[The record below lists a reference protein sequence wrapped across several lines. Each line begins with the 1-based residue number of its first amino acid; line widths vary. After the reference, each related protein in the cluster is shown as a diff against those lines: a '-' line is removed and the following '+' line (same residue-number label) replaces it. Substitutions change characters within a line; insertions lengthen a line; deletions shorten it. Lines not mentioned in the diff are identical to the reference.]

1 MKIDKIIILS
11 LLFFLNIHP
20 QVRIISEKLQNN
32 ILFLEFEIEQDNII
46 EFIKNEQIL
55 NKNNY
60 SNELDIEQNFIQ
72 NYDLFIAIPQNSS
85 PKILFNEIEKVE
97 IGGLPQINF
106 NVDSGNNFE
115 LSKYKMNGYLWLEN
129 SYCLHLSIKSI
140 NLNLEKRITELLKKF
155 TIKLDFQNQIEQIIP
170 NEKISVFA
178 SIINRNTALLFTNK
192 SQYEIKNNDSWINYD
207 QTYIKIGVSKD
218 GIYRL
223 TYENLNE
230 LGIQLSSINPKNFQF
245 IMKGEEIP
253 IFVKG
258 EEDNSFDPDDF
269 IEFAGKRNLG
279 GKHREINQF
288 GEPYNEY
295 TDRYSDT
302 TIYWLTWGN
311 ENGLRVNNIIEN
323 SLVVADT
330 IKYYNEL
337 IHYERNNW
345 FDFSMADLVRREMP
359 FWYENKTWHD
369 GNINVGT
376 RNFTFSVSNVFPDR
390 NYYVF
395 SKQQSYASSITQNA
409 HLLAISVNNL
419 PTQDSGF
426 VHKYQQ
432 KLLQG
437 SYNSNTL
444 NIGNNI
450 LRIHSYTT
458 ASNPNACIFDWYEVE
473 YPRYLRTFNDSL
485 LFTFP
490 FLSTTTTPAVLQI
503 TNVNSDNIIVWK
515 YGKNYKRFNIPRIN
529 NELHLFDTLNNID
542 KYSLLSENKILKP
555 TIYYAK
561 QFENLRSELNQ
572 ADYIAITHKNLVNR
586 VNEYSN
592 FISTSYNIISKVI
605 DVDNIY
611 DEFNYGFFNPEAIR
625 DFLMM
630 THNNWQQPLPKFV
643 TLIGSATYDY
653 HRNKTIYQNAPPVDN
668 LVPSFGASVS
678 DNWFVTWD
686 TTGAYIPQMN
696 IGRIPAKTEA
706 EFEHYFNKH
715 VNHLSQPFNLWNK
728 NYMFFSG
735 GTGNDQNQLNQ
746 LKTVNDDL
754 INNLIKP
761 RPIGGNV
768 NHFYKTINPTTNF
781 GPYTPEQ
788 IQSALDAGAV
798 FISYIGHSG
807 TQTWDNSITQPGQ
820 LRNKTNRNPLITD
833 FGCSTARFGEPDI
846 TSFSQLFLL
855 APEGQAIAY
864 IGNSSLGFLSTSI
877 TFPKLFYQTIVQDS
891 ILNISEAHRQA
902 KLKLIQQYGSS
913 NVNRLFTLTNTLIG
927 DPIVNLPIPQKPNLS
942 INSNSIKSN
951 LAGLTDEQNLLEVNI
966 IYNNFGNADL
976 DSFYITIKAETEDS
990 VYYLDTLRKVLPL
1003 FSDSLNLYLPIFNK
1017 PGNHKLKVELDPLN
1031 EIDEINL
1038 DDNSYTWNFYVSSTA
1053 IRSTLAYEIENSI
1066 QNSIK
1071 ILNPSQKNI
1080 NDSLL
1085 IQLSNDKDFSNIEE
1099 TILPFGEFYTYME
1112 ELGSN
1117 NKRKWIRSKLLNS
1130 ENYGVVQSFIKKDDN
1145 KYLLIDTISFAKS
1158 ELNNLQ
1164 FNNNNVILDSASYNI
1179 YVFSAGFNDG
1189 RSVLITLNSQNFIP
1203 ENTLRGHHVVLFDE
1217 NTFEF
1222 KGYHR
1227 FDLFAGGT
1235 PAITAY
1241 SDLIDSIPENY
1252 IVAIGVMDEGRVT
1265 NVNLRNKIKTLGSK
1279 YIDSLV
1285 FRGSWSIIGKKGAP
1299 IGSVPEKHSA
1309 PFQGPVEVDSTYYK
1323 RFSEGYLLTSKIGP
1337 AGIWESLNV
1346 SDSMRSNST
1355 IQYRPIGIK
1364 RDLSVDTLNY
1374 VTVSNGVADL
1384 SSISARTYPF
1394 LKFIAEFNESSD
1406 SLSPQLS
1413 SLGVNYKS
1421 SPELG
1426 LNYQT
1431 VNVAADTIHNGDSIN
1446 INFKVWNVSDFDADS
1461 VNIKLELI
1469 KPDNTSRILSH
1480 FFAEEIRAFSFNE
1493 FSYEY
1498 VSNNDD
1504 GIGQFSFLVSVDTSN
1519 RYEELFKDNNVFQTS
1534 FFIKP
1539 AIVTSITED
1548 YINLTFDGQEILNGD
1563 YVNNNPRIE
1572 AKIIVPTWFPVSDTS
1587 STKIYISNVAIPYIS
1602 FDTINYDSVNRIL
1615 TIVLN
1620 PKLSEG
1626 QHTISLYTVNANG
1639 QFENTPAV
1647 ERFFNITENFR
1658 IENVYNYP
1666 NPFAGETYFTFKL
1679 TQIPDELSI
1688 KIFTVAGR
1696 LIKEINK
1703 NSSELNMDFN
1713 RIYWDGRDEDGD
1725 NIANGVYFYR
1735 IITKKDGASEVITQK
1750 LAKVF

>member
-1 MKIDKIIILS
+1 MKILILIIILYKFTYSQIS
-11 LLFFLNIHP
+11 LSEYSESSDYFKLIVDFSKLEESQLKTSITGDNINYDFNNLFVAIPYCDNINYSFYVLESDSIHISP
-20 QVRIISEKLQNN
+20 QQIDSKV
-32 ILFLEFEIEQDNII
+32 FENII
-46 EFIKNEQIL
+46 ENYINLNNLPSDDFVQFKGFLWIDNIYTAHFSIITKFNNYKTNISTLIKKIELKINVINKKNLEYSSDDILLNSNNIHINSQTANKYRVNTVQSILNDTTGNWINFENNYIKLGIYKDGVYRFRYNDFIELGINPSIINPKKLKIL
-55 NKNNY
+55 NKG
-60 SNELDIEQNFIQ
+60 
-72 NYDLFIAIPQNSS
+72 
-85 PKILFNEIEKVE
+85 K
-97 IGGLPQINF
+97 
-106 NVDSGNNFE
+106 
-115 LSKYKMNGYLWLEN
+115 
-129 SYCLHLSIKSI
+129 
-140 NLNLEKRITELLKKF
+140 
-155 TIKLDFQNQIEQIIP
+155 
-170 NEKISVFA
+170 
-178 SIINRNTALLFTNK
+178 
-192 SQYEIKNNDSWINYD
+192 
-207 QTYIKIGVSKD
+207 
-218 GIYRL
+218 
-223 TYENLNE
+223 
-230 LGIQLSSINPKNFQF
+230 
-245 IMKGEEIP
+245 EIP
-253 IFVKG
+253 IFVFG
-258 EEDNSFDPDDF
+258 ENDEVFNTNDY
-269 IEFAGKRNLG
+269 IEFVGIRNLPG
-279 GKHREINQF
+279 NHRETSNF

-295 TDRYSDT
+295 KDRYTDT
-302 TIYWLTWGN
+302 TIYWITWDNNDGK
-311 ENGLRVNNIIEN
+311 RVSINNTTQP
-323 SLVVADT
+323 SADT
-330 IKYYNEL
+330 LEYYHQIL
-337 IHYERNNW
+337 HYENDVA
-345 FDFSMADLVRREMP
+345 FDYSMADLVRREMP
-359 FWYENKTWHD
+359 FWVENKTWIW
-369 GNINVGT
+369 NLLNVGT
-376 RNFTFSVSNVFPDR
+376 RNITFSVSNVFP
-390 NYYVF
+390 NKSVF
-395 SKQQSYASSITQNA
+395 LYSKLQSYATNITSNA
-409 HLLAISVNNL
+409 HLLAITLNNE
-419 PTQDSGF
+419 TSQDSGF
-426 VHKYQQ
+426 VNKYEQ
-432 KLLQG
+432 KVLKGVYSSNLLNNG
-437 SYNSNTL
+437 NNTL
-444 NIGNNI
+444 
-450 LRIHSYTT
+450 RVYSYATS
-458 ASNPNACIFDWYEVE
+458 ANPNSCAFDWAEVE

-485 LFTFP
+485 LFSFP
-490 FLSTTTTPAVLQI
+490 YLSSVNNYNIKI
-503 TNVNSDNIIVWK
+503 TNVNSDSIIIWK
-515 YGKNYKRFNIPRIN
+515 YGNNYKRFDLTRNGT
-529 NELHLFDTLNNID
+529 ELIIYDTLDNKD
-542 KYSLLSENKILKP
+542 KYVLIEKNKIYKP
-555 TIYYAK
+555 YIYYK
-561 QFENLRSELNQ
+561 KVFSNLRNQ
-572 ADYIAITHKNLVNR
+572 SNIADYIAIYPKVFQNSVN
-586 VNEYSN
+586 NYIA
-592 FISTSYNIISKVI
+592 FISSSYNVTAMSI
-605 DVDNIY
+605 DINDIY
-611 DEFNYGFFNPEAIR
+611 DEFSYGFFNPEAIR
-625 DFLMM
+625 DFLKA
-630 THNNWQQPLPKFV
+630 THTYWQSPKPKFV
-643 TLIGSATYDY
+643 NLIGAATYDY
-653 HRNKTIYQNAPPVDN
+653 HRNKVLFANSPPTPN
-668 LVPSFGASVS
+668 YVPSFGASVS

-696 IGRIPAKTEA
+696 IGRIPAKTET

-715 VNHLSQPFNLWNK
+715 VNYLTQPYNSWNK

-746 LKTVNDDL
+746 LKAVNDDL

-761 RPIGGNV
+761 RPIGGNI

-891 ILNISEAHRQA
+891 ILNIGEAHRQA

-951 LAGLTDEQNLLEVNI
+951 LTGLTDEQNLLEVNI

-990 VYYLDTLRKVLPL
+990 VYYIDTLRKVLPQ
-1003 FSDSLNLYLPIFNK
+1003 FADSLNFFLPIFNK

-1053 IRSTLAYEIENSI
+1053 IRSTLAYDIENSI

-1099 TILPFGEFYTYME
+1099 TILPFGEFYTNLE
-1112 ELGSN
+1112 GLGSSN
-1117 NKRKWIRSKLLNS
+1117 NRKWIRSKLLNS
-1130 ENYGVVQSFIKKDDN
+1130 DNFGVVQSFVKKDDN
-1145 KYLLIDTISFAKS
+1145 KYLLIDFISFAKS
-1158 ELNNLQ
+1158 EFNNLQ
-1164 FNNNNVILDSASYNI
+1164 FNNNNVILDSSSNNI

-1189 RSVLITLNSQNFIP
+1189 RSVLISLNNQNLIP

-1235 PAITAY
+1235 QAITAY

-1323 RFSEGYLLTSKIGP
+1323 RFTEGSLLTSKIGP
-1337 AGIWESLNV
+1337 AGKWESLNV

-1364 RDLSVDTLNY
+1364 RDLTADTLNY
-1374 VTVSNGVADL
+1374 VNVSNGVADL
-1384 SSISARTYPF
+1384 SSISARTYPY

-1469 KPDNTSRILSH
+1469 KPDNTSRILSQ
-1480 FFAEEIRAFSFNE
+1480 FLDVEVRAFTFSEFN
-1493 FSYEY
+1493 YEY

-1504 GIGQFSFLVSVDTSN
+1504 GIGQFSFLISVDTSN

-1548 YINLTFDGQEILNGD
+1548 YINLTFDGQEIFNGD

-1572 AKIIVPTWFPVSDTS
+1572 AKIFVPTWFPISDTS
-1587 STKIYISNVAIPYIS
+1587 SIKIYISNVAIPYIS

-1615 TIVLN
+1615 TVVFN

-1626 QHTISLYTVNANG
+1626 QHNFSLFTVNVNG
-1639 QFENTPAV
+1639 QLENSPAI
-1647 ERFFNITENFR
+1647 ERFFNVTDNFR

-1703 NSSELNMDFN
+1703 SSSELNMDFN

-1735 IITKKDGASEVITQK
+1735 IITKKDGTSEVVTQK